1 MASAPEKKKVTES
14 AISSPLGSV
23 DRDQQSWSVGLL
35 WHPIFFMSIQ
45 ERFPDKSLIGSDGIV
60 GNSGINLHE
69 TRCWPSIRLGG
80 ELQIPCIVPC

>member
-45 ERFPDKSLIGSDGIV
+45 ERFPDKSLIGSDG
-60 GNSGINLHE
+60 NSREKRIKPNL
-69 TRCWPSIRLGG
+69 RLVSGYS
-80 ELQIPCIVPC
+80 Q